1 MKLLCVTGKKGSG
14 KSIATKVASEMGI
27 RFLEMHEPVY
37 EKMQAE
43 GIPLTHDN
51 IITYAEGLRKG
62 KDFAI
67 VAKLML
73 AKIKKQKMKDKLMLI
88 CGIRHPDEVAEFRKH
103 CPVFFIAI
111 DADAKIRFGRI
122 RARAEKW
129 DSRTFEEFV
138 KKEQSESAGLGM
150 DKAMASADATI
161 SNNGKMEELEQR
173 LRNLLLF
180 AKG

>member
-1 MKLLCVTGKKGSG
+1 MKFLCVTGKKGSG
-14 KSIATKVASEMGI
+14 KSIATKIASEMGI

-37 EKMQAE
+37 EKMQSE
-43 GIPLTHDN
+43 GIGLTHDN
-51 IITYAEGLRKG
+51 IIKYAEGLRKG
-62 KDFAI
+62 GDFAI

-73 AKIKKQKMKDKLMLI
+73 AKIKKQKIKDKLMLI

-103 CPVFFIAI
+103 CPALFIAI
-111 DADAKIRFGRI
+111 DADAKVRFERI
-122 RARAEKW
+122 KTRAEKW

-138 KKEQSESAGLGM
+138 KKEDSESSNLGM
-150 DKAMASADATI
+150 DKAIASADAII
-161 SNNGKMEELEQR
+161 SNNGKMEDLEQR